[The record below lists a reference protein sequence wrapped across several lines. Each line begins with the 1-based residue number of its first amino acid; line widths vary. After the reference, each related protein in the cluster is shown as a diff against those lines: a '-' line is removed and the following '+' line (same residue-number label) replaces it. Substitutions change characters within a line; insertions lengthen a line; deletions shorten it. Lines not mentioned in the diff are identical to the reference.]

1 MPDSHAPTR
10 RILLVDDAVFLDALA
25 AEFSARHWRVEARV
39 TGRSAID
46 LVWRQEFDALVTAVR
61 LPDMRGDVV
70 YFGASALWPRLR
82 SNTIFLATD
91 ESNAA
96 LAQAASCPY
105 LIKPVAP
112 SVVADEIEQL
122 FPTPRIIR

>member
-1 MPDSHAPTR
+1 MDPAR

-25 AEFSARHWRVEARV
+25 AEFAGRHWKVEACV

-82 SNTIFLATD
+82 TATIFLAND
-91 ESNAA
+91 EANAA
-96 LAQAASCPY
+96 LAQAAGSPY

-112 SVVADEIEQL
+112 AIVADEIERL
-122 FPTPRIIR
+122 LPAPRLIR